1 MNSIFKSLLPSL
13 LGLVLGLCVPGT
25 QAAVDRASDIPVPQP
40 WSETTWREQLQSG
53 PRPAAYL
60 FTTSYCSTCPDAF
73 ETLSRFSEGH
83 APKVALIPV
92 MMDVGGARAQR
103 HAQFFTG
110 LTALYAFDGF
120 EPTIRQTIDPKW
132 PNVTPYIVLV
142 DRHGKLQR
150 SIGPPSDKA
159 LKAWLR

>member
-1 MNSIFKSLLPSL
+1 MNSIFKSLLSWL
-13 LGLVLGLCVPGT
+13 LGTVLGLCLGAA
-25 QAAVDRASDIPVPQP
+25 QAATERSSEVPVPLP
-40 WSETTWREQLQSG
+40 WTEATWREQLKSG

-73 ETLSRFSEGH
+73 ETLAKYSQSRE
-83 APKVALIPV
+83 PKVALIPV
-92 MMDVGGARAQR
+92 MMDVGGVKAQR

-142 DRHGKLQR
+142 DRHGKLQH
-150 SIGPPSDKA
+150 SIGPPDAKA
-159 LKAWLR
+159 LKVWLR

>member
-1 MNSIFKSLLPSL
+1 MNSIFKGLLPWL
-13 LGLVLGLCVPGT
+13 LGAVLGLGMAVA
-25 QAAVDRASDIPVPQP
+25 QAAVDRPSEIPVPQP
-40 WSETTWREQLQSG
+40 WTESTWGEQLKSG

-73 ETLSRFSEGH
+73 ETLAKFSESH
-83 APKVALIPV
+83 VPKVALIPV
-92 MMDVGGARAQR
+92 MMDVGGAKAQR

-110 LTALYAFDGF
+110 LTALYAFEGF

-150 SIGPPSDKA
+150 AIGPPDAKA
-159 LKAWLR
+159 LRAWLR